1 MIRNPAKYESN
12 TTITHLDFSADP
24 VDAMAHCASVALQR
38 TMTTGT
44 LMAGTENRC
53 SSTCPREANVAKSTY
68 ISSTDTEL

>member
-1 MIRNPAKYESN
+1 MIENAAKYEKY

-24 VDAMAHCASVALQR
+24 VDAMAHCASVALQK
-38 TMTTGT
+38 TMTTGI

-53 SSTCPREANVAKSTY
+53 SSTCPREVNVTKSTY